1 MRVGFFQFQPLFG
14 QVAAN
19 LDRIEA
25 ALAGARADLIVLPE
39 LATTGYN
46 FVSREEV
53 AELAEPAPDG
63 PTVARLAK
71 LARREGFSLVV
82 GMAERGVAGG
92 VAGSG
97 PPAGVGAASG
107 GAAGNRGASRAGVA
121 GAGGAAPFADGLRL
135 YNSAVLV
142 TPDGGPVGLYR
153 KVHLFDREK
162 LVFDDGDLGFPVF
175 TLPGA
180 DALKVGVMV
189 CFDWRFPESARS
201 LALAGAELIA
211 HPSNLVKPWCQQAMV
226 TRSLENLVFSI
237 TANRTGEED
246 RGDHPIGFTGR
257 SQVLDPQGRV
267 LASADEDEEALTI
280 VTIDPAAARSKRT
293 NDRNDLFGDRRPELY
308 RLG

>member
-46 FVSREEV
+46 FLSRQEV
-53 AELAEPAPDG
+53 AELAEPVPDG
-63 PTVARLAK
+63 PTVTRLRA

-82 GMAERGVAGG
+82 GMAERGATGG
-92 VAGSG
+92 G
-97 PPAGVGAASG
+97 PAPGGA
-107 GAAGNRGASRAGVA
+107 GAAGG
-121 GAGGAAPFADGLRL
+121 APFADGLRV
-135 YNSAVLV
+135 YNSAVLI
-142 TPDGGPVGLYR
+142 TPDDGPVGLYR

-175 TLPGA
+175 TLPGKE
-180 DALKVGVMV
+180 ALKVGVMV
-189 CFDWRFPESARS
+189 CFDWRFPEAART

-226 TRSLENLVFSI
+226 TRCLENLVFAI
-237 TANRTGEED
+237 TANRTGDED

-257 SQVLDPQGRV
+257 SQVLDPQGRL
-267 LASADEDEEALTI
+267 LASADEAEEALRL

-293 NDRNDLFGDRRPELY
+293 NDRNDLFADRRPEFY

>member
-53 AELAEPAPDG
+53 AALAEPVPDG
-63 PTVARLAK
+63 PTVARLQE
-71 LARREGFSLVV
+71 LTRREGFSLVV
-82 GMAERGVAGG
+82 GMAERGAPAGG
-92 VAGSG
+92 LGSG
-97 PPAGVGAASG
+97 P
-107 GAAGNRGASRAGVA
+107 
-121 GAGGAAPFADGLRL
+121 AGGPAERV
-135 YNSAVLV
+135 YNSAVLI

-175 TLPGA
+175 TLPGPR
-180 DALKVGVMV
+180 ALRVGIMV

-257 SQVLDPQGRV
+257 SQILDPQGRV
-267 LASADEDEEALTI
+267 LASADESGEALTI

-293 NDRNDLFGDRRPELY
+293 NDRNDLFGDRRPEQY

>member
-53 AELAEPAPDG
+53 AELAEAVPDG
-63 PTVARLAK
+63 PTVARLRA

-82 GMAERGVAGG
+82 GMAEQ
-92 VAGSG
+92 
-97 PPAGVGAASG
+97 GA
-107 GAAGNRGASRAGVA
+107 
-121 GAGGAAPFADGLRL
+121 AGGAAPFADGLRL

-180 DALKVGVMV
+180 AALKVGVMV

-293 NDRNDLFGDRRPELY
+293 NDRNDLFADRRPEQY